1 MLPGAKSSRHKKP
14 RFSEPE
20 VTLRL
25 DRKVALIT
33 GAGSGIGRAIALRFA
48 QEGADVV
55 VVDWK
60 PEAGKE
66 TVRMVQ
72 AEGGNALYV
81 EADVSQ
87 EADAKNMV
95 EAAVAA
101 YGRLDILCNNAAIQ
115 VFGTIPDTPGA
126 DWHKVMDVNLKSV
139 YLGCKY
145 AIPQMIAQGGGSV
158 VNTSSI
164 LGLVGDPDLPA
175 YGATKGGILA
185 MTAAMAQAHGKQNV
199 RVNSICPGDVA
210 TPLVLEYFDQ
220 FSDPEEARNRV
231 ASEYALG
238 RIAEPEEIAN
248 VALFLASDESSFVT
262 GTYIVVDGGL
272 THKCY

>member
-1 MLPGAKSSRHKKP
+1 M
-14 RFSEPE
+14 
-20 VTLRL
+20 RL
-25 DRKVALIT
+25 EGKVALIT
-33 GAGSGIGRAIALRFA
+33 GAGSGIGRAIALRFT
-48 QEGADVV
+48 QEGARVV

-60 PEAGKE
+60 PEEGQE

-72 AEGGNALYV
+72 SGGGEALFV

-87 EADAKNMV
+87 ENDVSKMV

-101 YGRLDILCNNAAIQ
+101 FGRLDILCNNAAIQ
-115 VFGTIPDTPGA
+115 VFGSIPETSGA
-126 DWHKVMDVNLKSV
+126 DWHKVMDVNLKGV

-185 MTAAMAQAHGKQNV
+185 MTAAMAQAHGKQNI

-210 TPLVLEYFDQ
+210 TPLVLEYFEQ
-220 FSDPEEARNRV
+220 FPDPEEARRRV